1 MEGDLEIITLN
12 GTVSPTGVHLH
23 LSLSDGACHVWGGH
37 LEPGTLVLKGADVL
51 VGWSE
56 SASPVAAA
64 AEVAPSQ
71 PARVEVAV
79 LPSCPW
85 SRRAVRLLRTL
96 QIPHEVVSVEDDDTA
111 KGFMERS
118 GMRSFPQVFVDGD
131 AIGGYDALSEWHS
144 EGRLAS
150 LR

>member
-1 MEGDLEIITLN
+1 M
-12 GTVSPTGVHLH
+12 
-23 LSLSDGACHVWGGH
+23 
-37 LEPGTLVLKGADVL
+37 
-51 VGWSE
+51 GWTE
-56 SASPVAAA
+56 SASPAAA
-64 AEVAPSQ
+64 AAVVAPSR
-71 PARVEVAV
+71 PTRVQVAV
-79 LPSCPW
+79 LPNCPW

-118 GMRSFPQVFVDGD
+118 GMRSFPQVFIDGE
-131 AIGGYDALSEWHS
+131 AIGGYDALSELHS

>member
-1 MEGDLEIITLN
+1 
-12 GTVSPTGVHLH
+12 

-56 SASPVAAA
+56 SASPAAA
-64 AEVAPSQ
+64 ASEVAPSQ

-144 EGRLAS
+144 QGRLAS